1 MRCEPAVCASHS
13 TVKNPSGATG
23 ESKALSDVPIMIPKR
38 EDDPSKSKE
47 TEGTAEV
54 KSNCC
59 QSGTDIRACIDE
71 GCWQAGRQDGD
82 VYPNA
87 RSLLPTISKDRQ
99 RLVVYQRSRNELRGL

>member
-71 GCWQAGRQDGD
+71 GCWQAGRTETSTRTLE
-82 VYPNA
+82 VCC
-87 RSLLPTISKDRQ
+87 
-99 RLVVYQRSRNELRGL
+99 QRSVKTDSDWWFINGPEMS